1 MKTRVQELMQI
12 GDQLYSKRFPLLTLW
27 QSFAE
32 NFYPIRADM
41 TRVRYISEEFASYL
55 MTGRP
60 VLAHRE
66 LANALSSILRPRGM
80 QWFQPKTA
88 FEEIN
93 EDQACKQ
100 WLERAG
106 AAMRRVMYDPASQFT
121 RATKEGD
128 ADYMLFGQCV
138 IEPRINTRRT
148 GLLYRTWH
156 LRDCVWAEN
165 AELVIDQFHRKWKL
179 DARALCRLYPDAVAP
194 EVKSKADK
202 DPFTEINCRVIVLP
216 ADEYDSYSSMTEDGG
231 QMMDAQGAP
240 SSDGGNWSGR
250 GANEFIQIVIDEDHQ
265 TILEETP
272 QPDLGYVIPRWITI
286 GGFSQ
291 YAYSPTAIVAL
302 PDARMLQQMTLTLI
316 EIGQKIVDPPMIAV
330 GDAIQG
336 GTNLYAGAINW
347 VDPDYDERTGEV
359 LRPITL
365 NGEGLQWGTEYVD
378 KIERVLNEAFFL
390 NVLNLPEFDGKAM
403 TAYEVSERMKEY
415 IRRATPLFEPMDLE
429 YNGRLCQTTFDMLER
444 MGAFG
449 SIWER
454 PAPLR
459 GQKIEFKF
467 ANPLV
472 QAEAEA
478 KTASFKE
485 ASQLLGIALQFDPL
499 IKAQFNLKKA
509 FRDSIEGT
517 GAPAGWLVDERQANA
532 TAAQA
537 QMQAAAAQQVTN
549 LGHAGEQVGKIATTA
564 KNVGEAATT
573 LRHAGLM

>member
-1 MKTRVQELMQI
+1 MKTRVQELLQI
-12 GDQLYSKRFPLLTLW
+12 GDQLYSRRFPLLTLW

-41 TRVRYISEEFASYL
+41 TRARYISEEFASYL

-66 LANALSSILRPRGM
+66 LSNALSSILRPRGM
-80 QWFQPKTA
+80 QWFQLRTA
-88 FEEIN
+88 IESVN
-93 EDQACKQ
+93 EDHACKQ
-100 WLERAG
+100 WFDRAG
-106 AAMRRVMYDPASQFT
+106 ATMRRVMYDRASQFT

-128 ADYMLFGQCV
+128 ADYILFGQCV
-138 IEPRINTRRT
+138 IEPRLNTQRT
-148 GLLYRTWH
+148 GMLYRTWH

-165 AELVIDQFHRKWKL
+165 ADLVIDQFHRKWKL
-179 DARALCRLYPDAVAP
+179 DARALCKLYPDTVAP
-194 EVKSKADK
+194 DVKTKAEK
-202 DPFTEINCRVIVLP
+202 DPFVEINCRVIVLP
-216 ADEYDSYSSMTEDGG
+216 ADEYDWY
-231 QMMDAQGAP
+231 
-240 SSDGGNWSGR
+240 GNEGEATYRNR
-250 GANEFIQIVIDEDHQ
+250 GPNAFVQIVIDEDHQ

-272 QPDLGYVIPRWITI
+272 RPDLGYVIPRWITI

-365 NGEGLQWGTEYVD
+365 NGEGLQWGTEYED
-378 KIERVLNEAFFL
+378 KIERVINEAFFL

-429 YNGRLCQTTFDMLER
+429 YNGRLCQATFDMLDR
-444 MGAFG
+444 AGAFG
-449 SIWER
+449 SHLDR
-454 PAPLR
+454 PPPLR

-472 QAEAEA
+472 QAEAET
-478 KTASFKE
+478 KVVSFTKM
-485 ASQLLGIALQFDPL
+485 AQVLGAAMQFDPSVR
-499 IKAQFNLKKA
+499 ADVNFDKA
-509 FRDSIEGT
+509 FRGVYEGT
-517 GAPAGWLVDERQANA
+517 GAPAEWLEDQDKADA
-532 TAAQA
+532 IKAQA
-537 QMQAAAAQQVTN
+537 RAQQAAAQQAAD
-549 LGHAGEQVGKIATTA
+549 LGHVSEHAGKAATA
-564 KNVGEAATT
+564 VKNVGEMASS
-573 LRHAGLM
+573 LQHAGLV

>member
-1 MKTRVQELMQI
+1 MKTRVQELMKS

-41 TRVRYISEEFASYL
+41 TRARYISEEFASYL

-66 LANALSSILRPRGM
+66 LANALSSILRPRDM
-80 QWFQPKTA
+80 RWFEARTGDEA
-88 FEEIN
+88 IN
-93 EDQACKQ
+93 QDRACKE

-106 AAMRRVMYDPASQFT
+106 AAMRRVMYDRASQFT

-128 ADYMLFGQCV
+128 ADYILFGQCV
-138 IEPRINTRRT
+138 IEPRINARGT
-148 GLLYRTWH
+148 GMLYRTWH

-165 AELVIDQFHRKWKL
+165 ADLVIDQFHRKWKL
-179 DARALCRLYPDAVAP
+179 DARSLARLFPDAVAP
-194 EVKSKADK
+194 DVKTKAEK

-216 ADEYDSYSSMTEDGG
+216 ADEYDSYGKDED
-231 QMMDAQGAP
+231 DAPRERLGHP
-240 SSDGGNWSGR
+240 
-250 GANEFIQIVIDEDHQ
+250 FVQIVVDEDHQ
-265 TILEETP
+265 TILEEIP

-359 LRPITL
+359 LRPITV
-365 NGEGLQWGTEYVD
+365 NGEGLQWGTEYEQR
-378 KIERVLNEAFFL
+378 IEQVINEAFFL
-390 NVLNLPEFDGKAM
+390 NVLNLPEFDSKVM
-403 TAYEVSERMKEY
+403 TATEIQTRMKEY
-415 IRRATPLFEPMDLE
+415 IRRATPLFEPVDLE
-429 YNGRLCQTTFDMLER
+429 YNGQLCQATFAMLDR
-444 MGAFG
+444 MGMFG
-449 SIWER
+449 SFWDR
-454 PAPLR
+454 PPALR

-467 ANPLV
+467 QNPLV

-478 KTASFKE
+478 KTVSFTKM
-485 ASQLLGIALQFDPL
+485 AQLLGAAMQIDPTVRADFDVDT
-499 IKAQFNLKKA
+499 AY
-509 FRDSIEGT
+509 RDAVDGT
-517 GAPAGWLVDERQANA
+517 GAPARWLFPKDKADA
-532 TAAQA
+532 IKAQA
-537 QMQAAAAQQVTN
+537 RAQQAAAQHAAD
-549 LGHAGEQVGKIATTA
+549 LGHLGEQAGKVANA
-564 KNVGEAATT
+564 VKNVGEAGTA
-573 LRHAGLM
+573 LQEAGLV

>member
-1 MKTRVQELMQI
+1 MKTRVQELIQI
-12 GDQLYSKRFPLLTLW
+12 GDQLYTKRFPLLTLW

-41 TRVRYISEEFASYL
+41 TRARYISEEFASYL

-66 LANALSSILRPRGM
+66 LANALSSILRPRGI
-80 QWFQPKTA
+80 QWFQPNTA
-88 FEEIN
+88 VESVN
-93 EDQACKQ
+93 QDRACRE
-100 WLERAG
+100 WLEWAG
-106 AAMRRVMYDPASQFT
+106 AMMRRVMYDHTSQFT
-121 RATKEGD
+121 RATKKAD
-128 ADYMLFGQCV
+128 ADYILFGQCV
-138 IEPRINTRRT
+138 IEPRRNQRRT
-148 GLLYRTWH
+148 GMLYRTWH

-165 AELVIDQFHRKWKL
+165 ADLEIDQFHRKWKL
-179 DARALCRLYPDAVAP
+179 DARALCKLFPESVAP
-194 EVKSKADK
+194 EVKTRAEK

-216 ADEYDSYSSMTEDGG
+216 AKEYDSLVSDDGKEP
-231 QMMDAQGAP
+231 AQNGSTSHAR
-240 SSDGGNWSGR
+240 SGGPTHP
-250 GANEFIQIVIDEDHQ
+250 FVQIVIDEDHQ
-265 TILEETP
+265 TILEESA
-272 QPDLGYVIPRWITI
+272 QPELGYIIPRWVTI

-316 EIGQKIVDPPMIAV
+316 EIGQKIVDPPLIAV

-365 NGEGLQWGTEYVD
+365 NGAGLQWGTEYVD
-378 KIERVLNEAFFL
+378 KIEKVINEAFFL
-390 NVLNLPEFDGKAM
+390 NVLNLPEFAGKPM

-429 YNGRLCQTTFDMLER
+429 YNGRLCEATFATLER

-454 PAPLR
+454 PPALR

-467 ANPLV
+467 SNPLV
-472 QAEAEA
+472 QAEGEA
-478 KTASFKE
+478 KTLAFTKS
-485 ASQLLGIALQFDPL
+485 AQLLGAAMQIDPAVRADFDVDT
-499 IKAQFNLKKA
+499 AC
-509 FRDSIEGT
+509 RDAIEGT
-517 GAPAGWLVDERQANA
+517 GAPAKWLVDKS
-532 TAAQA
+532 TADRIKAQSRA
-537 QMQAAAAQQVTN
+537 QQAAAQQAAD
-549 LGHAGEQVGKIATTA
+549 LGRVAEQGSKMANAV
-564 KNVGEAATT
+564 KNIGEAATS
-573 LRHAGLM
+573 LQDAGFV

>member
-1 MKTRVQELMQI
+1 MKTRVQELLRI
-12 GDQLYSKRFPLLTLW
+12 GDQLYSRRLPLLTLW

-41 TRVRYISEEFASYL
+41 TRSRYVSEEFASYL

-80 QWFQPKTA
+80 NWFQPKTA
-88 FEEIN
+88 VESLN
-93 EDQACKQ
+93 EDHACKD
-100 WLERAG
+100 WLDRAG
-106 AAMRRVMYDPASQFT
+106 AMMRRVMYDPASQFT

-128 ADYMLFGQCV
+128 ADYILFGQCV
-138 IEPRINTRRT
+138 IEPRLNARRT

-179 DARALCRLYPDAVAP
+179 DARALCKLYPDAVAP
-194 EVKSKADK
+194 EVKTKAEK
-202 DPFTEINCRVIVLP
+202 DPFTEINCRAIVLP
-216 ADEYDSYSSMTEDGG
+216 ADEYDCYGRDED
-231 QMMDAQGAP
+231 AAP
-240 SSDGGNWSGR
+240 RKR
-250 GANEFIQIVIDEDHQ
+250 GANAFVQIVIDEDHQ
-265 TILEETP
+265 TILEEAP
-272 QPDLGYVIPRWITI
+272 RPDLGYVIPRWITI

-365 NGEGLQWGTEYVD
+365 NGEGLQWGAEYED
-378 KIERVLNEAFFL
+378 KIERVVNEAFFL

-429 YNGRLCQTTFDMLER
+429 YNGRLCQTTFDMLDR
-444 MGAFG
+444 IGAFG
-449 SIWER
+449 SHLDR
-454 PAPLR
+454 PPELR

-472 QAEAEA
+472 QAEAETKA
-478 KTASFKE
+478 VSFTKM
-485 ASQLLGIALQFDPL
+485 AQLLGSVMQFDPSVR
-499 IKAQFNLKKA
+499 ADVNFDKA
-509 FRDSIEGT
+509 FRGAYEGT
-517 GAPAGWLVDERQANA
+517 GAPAEWLEDPEHADA
-532 TAAQA
+532 LKAQA
-537 QMQAAAAQQVTN
+537 RAQQAAAQQAAN
-549 LGHAGEQVGKIATTA
+549 IGHVSEQAGKAAVAV
-564 KNVGEAATT
+564 KNVGEMASS
-573 LRHAGLM
+573 LRNAGAE

>member
-1 MKTRVQELMQI
+1 MKTRVQELLQI
-12 GDQLYSKRFPLLTLW
+12 GDRLYSKRFPLLTLW

-32 NFYPIRADM
+32 NFYPVRADM

-88 FEEIN
+88 FDEIN
-93 EDQACKQ
+93 EDQGCKQ

-106 AAMRRVMYDPASQFT
+106 ATMRRVMYDPASQFT

-128 ADYMLFGQCV
+128 ADYILFGQCV
-138 IEPRINTRRT
+138 IEPRINMRRT

-165 AELVIDQFHRKWKL
+165 SELVIDQFHRKWKL
-179 DARALCRLYPDAVAP
+179 DARALCRLYPDKVAP
-194 EVKSKADK
+194 EVKTKAEK

-216 ADEYDSYSSMTEDGG
+216 ADEYDCYGKGED
-231 QMMDAQGAP
+231 AYAS
-240 SSDGGNWSGR
+240 SSDDGTDAMHRATHG
-250 GANEFIQIVIDEDHQ
+250 FIQIVIDEDHQ

-272 QPDLGYVIPRWITI
+272 RPDLGYVIPRWITI

-365 NGEGLQWGTEYVD
+365 DHSGLQWGTEYVD
-378 KIERVLNEAFFL
+378 KV
-390 NVLNLPEFDGKAM
+390 
-403 TAYEVSERMKEY
+403 
-415 IRRATPLFEPMDLE
+415 
-429 YNGRLCQTTFDMLER
+429 
-444 MGAFG
+444 
-449 SIWER
+449 
-454 PAPLR
+454 
-459 GQKIEFKF
+459 
-467 ANPLV
+467 
-472 QAEAEA
+472 EAERDV
-478 KTASFKE
+478 TTRNMPTSM
-485 ASQLLGIALQFDPL
+485 
-499 IKAQFNLKKA
+499 A
-509 FRDSIEGT
+509 FVSHPR
-517 GAPAGWLVDERQANA
+517 
-532 TAAQA
+532 
-537 QMQAAAAQQVTN
+537 M
-549 LGHAGEQVGKIATTA
+549 
-564 KNVGEAATT
+564 
-573 LRHAGLM
+573 

>member
-1 MKTRVQELMQI
+1 MKSRVQELLQI

-80 QWFQPKTA
+80 QWFQLKTA
-88 FEEIN
+88 DDAVN
-93 EDQACKQ
+93 NDRTSRQ
-100 WLERAG
+100 WLDWAG
-106 AAMRRVMYDPASQFT
+106 GMMRRVMYDRASQFT

-128 ADYMLFGQCV
+128 ADYILFGQCV
-138 IEPRINTRRT
+138 IEPRINDDRT
-148 GLLYRTWH
+148 GMLFRTWH

-165 AELVIDQFHRKWKL
+165 ANLVIDQFHRKWKL
-179 DARALCRLYPDAVAP
+179 DARALCRLFPDTVAP
-194 EVKSKADK
+194 EVRTRAEK

-216 ADEYDSYSSMTEDGG
+216 ADEYERCGPGADGES
-231 QMMDAQGAP
+231 P
-240 SSDGGNWSGR
+240 NRR
-250 GANEFIQIVIDEDHQ
+250 GPHPFVQIVVDEDHQ
-265 TILEETP
+265 TILEEVP
-272 QPDLGYVIPRWITI
+272 RPDLGYVIPRWVTI

-291 YAYSPTAIVAL
+291 YAYSPTAIIAL
-302 PDARMLQQMTLTLI
+302 PDGRMLQQMTLTLI

-365 NGEGLQWGTEYVD
+365 NGEGLQWGTEYEQR
-378 KIERVLNEAFFL
+378 IEEVLNEAFFL
-390 NVLNLPEFDGKAM
+390 NVLNLPAFDGKVM
-403 TAYEVSERMKEY
+403 TAYEVETRMKEY

-429 YNGRLCQTTFDMLER
+429 YNGQLCQATFEMLDR
-444 MGAFG
+444 IGAFG
-449 SIWER
+449 SIWDR
-454 PAPLR
+454 PAALR
-459 GQKIEFKF
+459 GRQIDFKF

-472 QAEAEA
+472 QAEEEA
-478 KTASFKE
+478 KTASFTKV
-485 ASQLLGIALQFDPL
+485 AQLLAAAMQIDPAVRADL
-499 IKAQFNLKKA
+499 DVDAA
-509 FRDSIEGT
+509 FRDSFEGT
-517 GAPAGWLVDERQANA
+517 GAPAKWLVDKAMADRIK
-532 TAAQA
+532 AQA
-537 QMQAAAAQQVTN
+537 RAQQAAAQQAAD
-549 LGHAGEQVGKIATTA
+549 LGQMGEQAGKVATAAKNAGEASTA
-564 KNVGEAATT
+564 
-573 LRHAGLM
+573 LRNAGLA

>member
-1 MKTRVQELMQI
+1 MKTRVQELLQI

-41 TRVRYISEEFASYL
+41 TRSRYISEEFASYL

-66 LANALSSILRPRGM
+66 LSNALSSILRPRGM
-80 QWFQPKTA
+80 QWFQPRTA
-88 FEEIN
+88 IDSIN
-93 EDQACKQ
+93 EDQACKE
-100 WLERAG
+100 WLDRAG
-106 AAMRRVMYDPASQFT
+106 ATMRRVMYDRASQFT

-128 ADYMLFGQCV
+128 ADYILFGQCV
-138 IEPRINTRRT
+138 IEPRLNTRRT
-148 GLLYRTWH
+148 GMLYRTWH

-165 AELVIDQFHRKWKL
+165 ADLAIDQFHRKWKL
-179 DARALCRLYPDAVAP
+179 DARALYKLYPDTVAP
-194 EVKSKADK
+194 EVKTKAEK

-216 ADEYDSYSSMTEDGG
+216 ADEYDCYGKDEDTASS
-231 QMMDAQGAP
+231 
-240 SSDGGNWSGR
+240 SNR
-250 GANEFIQIVIDEDHQ
+250 GSNAFVQIVIDEDHQ
-265 TILEETP
+265 SILEETP
-272 QPDLGYVIPRWITI
+272 RPDLGYVIPRWITI

-291 YAYSPTAIVAL
+291 YAYSPTAIIAL

-365 NGEGLQWGTEYVD
+365 NGEGLQWGTEYED
-378 KIERVLNEAFFL
+378 KIERVVNEAFFL

-429 YNGRLCQTTFDMLER
+429 YNGRLCQTTFDMLDR
-444 MGAFG
+444 VGAFG
-449 SIWER
+449 SHLDR
-454 PAPLR
+454 PPALR

-472 QAEAEA
+472 QAEAES
-478 KTASFKE
+478 KVVSFTKM
-485 ASQLLGIALQFDPL
+485 AQLLGAVMQFDPSVR
-499 IKAQFNLKKA
+499 ADVNFDRA
-509 FRDSIEGT
+509 FRGVYEGT
-517 GAPAGWLVDERQANA
+517 GAPAEWLEDQDKAAAVK
-532 TAAQA
+532 AQA
-537 QMQAAAAQQVTN
+537 RAQQAAAQQAAN
-549 LGHAGEQVGKIATTA
+549 LGHVSEQAGKAATA
-564 KNVGEAATT
+564 VKNVGEMASSLQNAR
-573 LRHAGLM
+573 LV

>member
-1 MKTRVQELMQI
+1 MKTRVQELLQI

-41 TRVRYISEEFASYL
+41 TRSRYISEEFASYL

-80 QWFQPKTA
+80 QWFQLKTA

-93 EDQACKQ
+93 EDQACKE

-106 AAMRRVMYDPASQFT
+106 ATMRRVMYDRASQFT

-128 ADYMLFGQCV
+128 ADYILFGQCV
-138 IEPRINTRRT
+138 IEPRLNMQRT

-165 AELVIDQFHRKWKL
+165 AELAIDQFHRKWKL
-179 DARALCRLYPDAVAP
+179 EARALCRLYPDTVSP
-194 EVKSKADK
+194 EVKTRADK
-202 DPFTEINCRVIVLP
+202 DPFTEVNCRVIVLP
-216 ADEYDSYSSMTEDGG
+216 ADEYDGYDKSEDEVLR
-231 QMMDAQGAP
+231 Q
-240 SSDGGNWSGR
+240 R
-250 GANEFIQIVIDEDHQ
+250 GTNEFVQIVIDEDHQ

-272 QPDLGYVIPRWITI
+272 RPELGYIIPRWITI

-378 KIERVLNEAFFL
+378 KIEKVLNEAFFL

-429 YNGRLCQTTFDMLER
+429 YNGRLCQTTFDMLDR

-449 SIWER
+449 AHIDR
-454 PAPLR
+454 PPLLR

-478 KTASFKE
+478 KTA
-485 ASQLLGIALQFDPL
+485 ALTKMAQMLAAVMQFDPSVR
-499 IKAQFNLKKA
+499 ADVNFGKA
-509 FRDSIEGT
+509 FRGAYEGT
-517 GAPAGWLVDERQANA
+517 GAPAAWLVDEKEAEA
-532 TAAQA
+532 GKAQA
-537 QMQAAAAQQVTN
+537 RAQQAAAQQAAD
-549 LGHAGEQVGKIATTA
+549 LGHVGEQAGKAA
-564 KNVGEAATT
+564 AAVKNVGEAASS
-573 LRHAGLM
+573 LQDAGLV